1 MDEAEFRLLRALI
14 RDHAGI
20 LFSEESAFLLERR
33 LQGRLQALHLRRFID
48 YYDHL
53 QNPAL
58 PAAQRE
64 QELDEICE
72 RIVTRETYFFREDY
86 QLDLLRDEILPQ
98 LRRRRPRGERLSL
111 WSAGC
116 STGEEP
122 YTLAMEVL
130 HGGLFQRWDVQ
141 ISGTDLSR
149 EALEVARAGTYGPSS
164 FRLAEGRGAAHARYF
179 RQIGGQRQVA
189 EEVRRLVSF
198 ARLNLHAPAWS
209 VPGEPFDAIFCRN
222 VLIYLDRALRP
233 AIVRRFSEK
242 LVPGGYLLL
251 GHSENLLDMVSPLSA
266 CHIKKEIVYR
276 KPAA

>member
-1 MDEAEFRLLRALI
+1 MDESEFRLLQGLI

-20 LFSEESAFLLERR
+20 LFSEENAFLLERR

-53 QNPAL
+53 RNPAL

-64 QELDEICE
+64 QEMDELCE

-98 LRRRRPRGERLSL
+98 LRRLRPRGERLSL

-130 HGGLFQRWDVQ
+130 QSGLFHLWDVQ
-141 ISGTDLSR
+141 ITGTDLSR
-149 EALEVARAGTYGPSS
+149 EALEVARAGAYGPSS
-164 FRLAEGRGAAHARYF
+164 FRQVDGRGATHARYF
-179 RQIGGQRQVA
+179 RPFGAQRLVA
-189 EEVRRLVSF
+189 EEVRRLTSF
-198 ARLNLHAPAWS
+198 ARLNLHAPSWS
-209 VPGEPFDAIFCRN
+209 VPGEPFDVIFCRN

-251 GHSENLLDMVSPLSA
+251 GHSENLLDMASPLSA